1 MENMIE
7 TKDVIQSFPIAGG
20 KELVVLKNI
29 NIQIPTGKLTMLRG
43 RSGSGKTTLMNLL
56 SALDYPKSG
65 EILFEGK
72 PIQNLPEHDREQ
84 IRKTQIGF
92 VFQSVALIPMMTAY
106 ENVEF
111 VLRLAGYKGDR
122 RKRTEECLKLV
133 GLGSRMHHMPQ
144 ELSGGEQQRVAI
156 ARAIAHKP
164 KIIFADEP
172 TAELDS
178 NTGLQVMK
186 IFKELIEKQGVT
198 IVMTTHDTGLME
210 VADCHYLLR
219 MERLPM
225 KINLKEKISKV
236 KQIKSPESAMEN
248 PEQTMDVPDDVMIE
262 CDSLVKI
269 YKTKDIEVLAL
280 QGLDLT
286 VKRGE
291 LMAII
296 GNSGSGK
303 STFLNMIGG
312 LDRPSAGKLYVDGK
326 NLFQMT
332 ENELVKYKRS
342 TVGFVWQNNARNLL
356 PYLTA
361 WENVMTPMLF
371 VEEKEKAVSEEE
383 KKKRA
388 LELLEL
394 VGLGHRKD
402 SKLSQLSGGEQQR
415 VAIAIALANNPK
427 LLLADEPTGAVDRK
441 TADDILEMFRKL
453 NEKLGLTIVIVTH
466 DKELAKKVN
475 RVVSIRDGKT
485 SSERIMKNDYRERM
499 EHLDIDWQEEE
510 TQEEFAVLD
519 RAGRV
524 QIPSELLEQMGM
536 DGNKVKLEFIG
547 GKIVIE
553 KPKD

>member
-1 MENMIE
+1 
-7 TKDVIQSFPIAGG
+7 
-20 KELVVLKNI
+20 
-29 NIQIPTGKLTMLRG
+29 
-43 RSGSGKTTLMNLL
+43 
-56 SALDYPKSG
+56 
-65 EILFEGK
+65 
-72 PIQNLPEHDREQ
+72 
-84 IRKTQIGF
+84 
-92 VFQSVALIPMMTAY
+92 
-106 ENVEF
+106 
-111 VLRLAGYKGDR
+111 
-122 RKRTEECLKLV
+122 
-133 GLGSRMHHMPQ
+133 
-144 ELSGGEQQRVAI
+144 
-156 ARAIAHKP
+156 
-164 KIIFADEP
+164 
-172 TAELDS
+172 
-178 NTGLQVMK
+178 
-186 IFKELIEKQGVT
+186 
-198 IVMTTHDTGLME
+198 
-210 VADCHYLLR
+210 
-219 MERLPM
+219 M

-415 VAIAIALANNPK
+415 VAIANNPK